1 RPGSIDTEQKVE
13 TAPPQDVAVSQTGS
27 DDAITAERN
36 ALQESAPN
44 TVSDDASLRESVPES
59 QIDTAPRSISGEPR
73 GAPDVRE
80 SPIETALASVSS
92 EPAGLKMFANRQSR
106 RLRYRW
112 PRNREKKRR
121 SLQSLLS
128 LLCHRSFFRVSFW
141 PCCRCGTARCL

>member
-92 EPAGLKMFANRQSR
+92 EPSGPQDVRESPIETPSVSVATQSR
-106 RLRYRW
+106 EETPVTAEPFVATL
-112 PRNREKKRR
+112 PPFIF
-121 SLQSLLS
+121 SGVLLA
-128 LLCHRSFFRVSFW
+128 LLPMWNS
-141 PCCRCGTARCL
+141 